1 MQLARAHAVR
11 TALRPACRQ
20 PLRLRPAH
28 RRLAST
34 EPGPQGPV
42 GDKGTTK
49 EYNKDGT
56 DPKKNLMYLG
66 LGVVGLG
73 AVYAMFS
80 SKPKKVAGQA
90 KQQVSEEVARQ
101 RAAR

>member
-1 MQLARAHAVR
+1 VENDGNAAFVLANWGSR
-11 TALRPACRQ
+11 
-20 PLRLRPAH
+20 
-28 RRLAST
+28 
-34 EPGPQGPV
+34 
-42 GDKGTTK
+42 
-49 EYNKDGT
+49 
-56 DPKKNLMYLG
+56 YLG